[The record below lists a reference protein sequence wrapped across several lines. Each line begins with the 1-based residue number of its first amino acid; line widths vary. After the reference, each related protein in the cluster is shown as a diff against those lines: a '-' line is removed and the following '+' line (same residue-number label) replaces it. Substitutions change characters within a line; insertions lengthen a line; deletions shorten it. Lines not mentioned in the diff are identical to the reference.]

1 MKPVRFNSEK
11 SSVNNVFFS
20 FFKCF
25 KYILS
30 WLGEIICKIQNRF
43 LSIKF
48 KAHQP
53 YDRISATSYLAFG
66 RSCFGKNYTRK
77 IRVFFN
83 ELEQVLV
90 YFVLA
95 SLLLQDDYLAL
106 YVNFR
111 QEFPRM
117 VILSFDVIGSGYK
130 FPLSNN
136 SLLHNYFCRLYLPFI
151 IILACTIIR
160 YPKVSNLERSV
171 PPPPLFLKVRELILP
186 KIPRKGG
193 GWKNC

>member
-1 MKPVRFNSEK
+1 M
-11 SSVNNVFFS
+11 
-20 FFKCF
+20 
-25 KYILS
+25 S

-53 YDRISATSYLAFG
+53 YDHISATSYLAFG
-66 RSCFGKNYTRK
+66 RSCFGENYTCK
-77 IRVFFN
+77 IRFFLN

-95 SLLLQDDYLAL
+95 SLPLQDAYLAL

-111 QEFPRM
+111 QEFPRV
-117 VILSFDVIGSGYK
+117 VILSCDVIGSGCK

-136 SLLHNYFCRLYLPFI
+136 SFLHDHFFRLYLPFI

-160 YPKVSNLERSV
+160 YLKISNLEMCSM
-171 PPPPLFLKVRELILP
+171 LFLQYI
-186 KIPRKGG
+186 
-193 GWKNC
+193 W

>member
-11 SSVNNVFFS
+11 SSVNNVFFA

-53 YDRISATSYLAFG
+53 YDHISATSYLAFG
-66 RSCFGKNYTRK
+66 RSCFGENYTRK
-77 IRVFFN
+77 ISFFLN

-95 SLLLQDDYLAL
+95 SLPLQDAYLAL
-106 YVNFR
+106 YVKFR

-117 VILSFDVIGSGYK
+117 VILSCDVIGSGYK

-136 SLLHNYFCRLYLPFI
+136 SLLHNYFFRLYLPFI

-160 YPKVSNLERSV
+160 YLKVSNLKMCSM
-171 PPPPLFLKVRELILP
+171 LFLQYI
-186 KIPRKGG
+186 
-193 GWKNC
+193 W